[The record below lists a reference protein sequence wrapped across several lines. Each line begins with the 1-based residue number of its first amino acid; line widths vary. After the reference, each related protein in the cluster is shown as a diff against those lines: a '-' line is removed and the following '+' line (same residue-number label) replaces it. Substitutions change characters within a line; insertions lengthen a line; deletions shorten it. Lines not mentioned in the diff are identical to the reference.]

1 MELFVCLFF
10 LVKKIWKNMYMKL
23 NMCCIV
29 YILFLFDLFISILLN
44 IVLICM
50 IFKWIFYSDVLFLIL
65 CILLINIF
73 NFYIN

>member
-10 LVKKIWKNMYMKL
+10 VEKKIWKNMYMKL

-29 YILFLFDLFISILLN
+29 YILFLFDLCISILLK

>member
-1 MELFVCLFF
+1 
-10 LVKKIWKNMYMKL
+10 MYMKL

-50 IFKWIFYSDVLFLIL
+50 ILKWIFYSDVLFLIL